1 MVIAEFCEHL
11 AVRGYAHNTVRAKRS
26 GLLMLAEWLAERS
39 VTRPAEVTK
48 PMLDAYQR
56 SLYYRRKKNGKPLTF
71 ATQSER
77 LIAVRML
84 YRWLVRG
91 NRMLHDPAAAIEL
104 PRTEQRLPRAVLSAG
119 EAERVL
125 AVPDVGCPLGLRD
138 RAMLELLYATG
149 IRRAELAALAVF
161 DLDVERATL
170 SVRQGKG
177 RRDRMVPTGERAA
190 AWCERYLEAA
200 RPRLAVEPDEGVL
213 FLTAEG
219 GKIGLQRLTRLMGSY
234 LERSGVGKPGACHI
248 FRHTMA
254 TVMLEG
260 GADIRYVQQMLGH
273 ASITSTQIYTRVSM
287 RELAAVHASTHP
299 GASKES
305 RSRDGEEA
313 RSPEGAHR
321 DSTTQQS
328 AGLAA
333 EALSEEL
340 GAEAAAERADLS

>member
-1 MVIAEFCEHL
+1 M
-11 AVRGYAHNTVRAKRS
+11 RGHAHNTIRAKRS
-26 GLLMLAEWLAERS
+26 GLLMLAGWLIERG
-39 VTRPAEVTK
+39 VTRPTEVTK

-56 SLYYRRKKNGKPLTF
+56 ALYYRRKKNGKPLTF

-77 LIAVRML
+77 LIAVRMF

-91 NRMLHDPAAAIEL
+91 NRILHDPAAAIEL
-104 PRTEQRLPRAVLSAG
+104 PRTEQRLPRAVLSAE

-125 AVPDVGCPLGLRD
+125 AVPDVGEPLGLRD
-138 RAMLELLYATG
+138 RTMLELLYATG

-170 SVRQGKG
+170 AIRQGKG
-177 RRDRMVPTGERAA
+177 RRDRMVPIGERAA

-219 GKIGLQRLTRLMGSY
+219 AKIGLQRLTRLMGSY
-234 LERSGVGKPGACHI
+234 VERSGVGKPGACHI

-299 GASKES
+299 GATSEPS
-305 RSRDGEEA
+305 RRRGEGERVEAAVEPPATEQSDG
-313 RSPEGAHR
+313 
-321 DSTTQQS
+321 Q
-328 AGLAA
+328 AA
-333 EALSEEL
+333 ATLHEEL
-340 GAEAAAERADLS
+340 GDEAAEERADLS